1 MGNNP
6 EYRQVTNSVNLNPIV
21 TKIRT
26 AQASLPKQKQMIPP
40 KK

>member
-1 MGNNP
+1 MVSNQ
-6 EYRQVTNSVNLNPIV
+6 EYRQVTNTVNLTPIV

-26 AQASLPKQKQMIPP
+26 AKASQPQQKQMVSP

>member
-1 MGNNP
+1 MVSNQ
-6 EYRQVTNSVNLNPIV
+6 EYRQVTNTVNLTPIV